1 MKNTCHE
8 KSVASAD
15 RHKYEGIRL
24 LTFLVRNVCVA
35 RIRPQP
41 CFLWNW
47 RDMSYEAPISKSTKT
62 RVLMSLRDE
71 ENMDDLDQ
79 IDTVYLSLSYR
90 VMRLKYLFHF
100 SLLQIK
106 RVNVKLHLKDWFL
119 WNLRSAHRP
128 YQLIFCSDEIFWNCF
143 FRGLYC

>member
-1 MKNTCHE
+1 
-8 KSVASAD
+8 
-15 RHKYEGIRL
+15 
-24 LTFLVRNVCVA
+24 
-35 RIRPQP
+35 
-41 CFLWNW
+41 
-47 RDMSYEAPISKSTKT
+47 MSYEAPISKSTKT

-106 RVNVKLHLKDWFL
+106 RVNVKLHLKD
-119 WNLRSAHRP
+119 
-128 YQLIFCSDEIFWNCF
+128 
-143 FRGLYC
+143 